1 MNVLLVCTGNTCRSP
16 MAEALLRKQLA
27 ELGADEI
34 AVNSAGT
41 GAWEGVPVSEG
52 AYLVS
57 LEAGLDLSSH
67 VARLLS
73 RESVAAADL
82 ILTMA
87 RHHRGRV
94 EELGGGDKVHLL
106 GEYVGERGAAAE
118 VRDPFG
124 GDLSAYRETL
134 EQLKGFLSKAA
145 KRIQQAAVD
154 D

>member
-16 MAEALLRKQLA
+16 MAEAILRK
-27 ELGADEI
+27 ELEDAGASD
-34 AVNSAGT
+34 VVVSSAGT
-41 GAWEGVPVSEG
+41 GAWEVVPVSEG

-67 VARLLS
+67 VACLLS
-73 RESVAAADL
+73 RESVAGADL

-106 GEYVGERGAAAE
+106 GDYVGEQGSQAE
-118 VRDPFG
+118 VQDPFG
-124 GDLSAYRETL
+124 GDLAAYRETL
-134 EQLKGFLSKAA
+134 QQLKSFLSRAA
-145 KRIQQAAVD
+145 TRIREAALD